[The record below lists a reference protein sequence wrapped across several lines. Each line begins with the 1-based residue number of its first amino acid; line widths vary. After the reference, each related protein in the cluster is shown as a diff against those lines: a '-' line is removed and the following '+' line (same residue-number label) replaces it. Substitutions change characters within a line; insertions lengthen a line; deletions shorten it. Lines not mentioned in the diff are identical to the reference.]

1 VKKDGRPS
9 DYREKYDEQARKLC
23 LLGAT
28 DVELADFFGVSEQT
42 LNTWKKV
49 HPNFLESMNRGKI
62 IADAEV
68 AEKLYQRACGYS
80 HDAVKIF
87 MPAGA
92 LNPVYAPYT
101 ERFPPDTAA
110 ASRWLGNRQR
120 QRWGEKTEAQA
131 VLGPG
136 QVQIQSVTVST
147 ADPIEAARVY
157 QKVMSE
163 S

>member
-1 VKKDGRPS
+1 
-9 DYREKYDEQARKLC
+9 
-23 LLGAT
+23 
-28 DVELADFFGVSEQT
+28 
-42 LNTWKKV
+42 
-49 HPNFLESMNRGKI
+49 MNRGKI

-92 LNPVYAPYT
+92 SGPVYAPYT

-120 QRWGEKTEAQA
+120 QRWGDKTEVQVVGANG
-131 VLGPG
+131 GP
-136 QVQIQSVTVST
+136 VQSVTVST